1 MKAKIISSS
10 IVDFRKNKM
19 KILVI
24 SIGVFIMILIACN
37 QTNNYDTVKFK
48 AEVLETVTAHN
59 KAWTKL
65 EDLNEQ
71 KKYVHENIVFLA
83 PPYKE
88 PIRGKKEYLI
98 SYKEWMDHATVHHF
112 KEVNPEVYL
121 YCNGKFAIVTY
132 KIDMAFNFDDTKVPE
147 WYGIDKMTL
156 VKENGK
162 WLITSDMY
170 AKQKEDED

>member
-1 MKAKIISSS
+1 MKIKILSTAIFNFGKSK
-10 IVDFRKNKM
+10 I

-24 SIGVFIMILIACN
+24 LIGVFIITLTACN
-37 QTNNYDTVKFK
+37 KNKNYDAAKIK
-48 AEVLETVTAHN
+48 AEVLETVYAHN

-88 PIRGKKEYLI
+88 PVIGKKEYLS

-121 YCNGKFAIVTY
+121 YCNGKFAIVTD
-132 KIDMAFNFDDTKVPE
+132 KIDMAFNFDDIKVSE

-162 WLITSDMY
+162 WFITSDMY
-170 AKQKEDED
+170 AKQKEDEE

>member
-1 MKAKIISSS
+1 MKVKIISKTIFNFKES
-10 IVDFRKNKM
+10 KM
-19 KILVI
+19 KILIVL
-24 SIGVFIMILIACN
+24 IGVLIMILIACN
-37 QTNNYDTVKFK
+37 KNCDTEKIK
-48 AEVLETVTAHN
+48 TEVLETVYAHN

-65 EDLNEQ
+65 EDINEQ
-71 KKYVHENIVFLA
+71 KKYIHENIVFLA

-88 PIRGKKEYLI
+88 PIRGKKEYLN

-112 KEVNPEVYL
+112 KEVDPEVYL